1 MVEDEC
7 EGEAHA
13 DATLTLDKFRF
24 RPHRTL
30 TSYIKFDSMRI
41 TKMAE
46 GEAQTPARMSVS
58 LRGVQ
63 QGGEGSH

>member
-24 RPHRTL
+24 RPQRTL
-30 TSYIKFDSMRI
+30 TSYINLDSMRI
-41 TKMAE
+41 TKTAKD
-46 GEAQTPARMSVS
+46 EAQTPARM
-58 LRGVQ
+58 
-63 QGGEGSH
+63 